1 MASQSRRLVESQ
13 RQNSALQSHLLELDA
28 TINKERKRHR
38 EELEKMTEDNALI
51 KGERDTERGQHD
63 MLKIEVKRLR
73 KHIALIEEKENMSR
87 PNPRETA
94 THKLNPRECKSM
106 AAVKSSAV
114 RT

>member
-1 MASQSRRLVESQ
+1 
-13 RQNSALQSHLLELDA
+13 
-28 TINKERKRHR
+28 
-38 EELEKMTEDNALI
+38 
-51 KGERDTERGQHD
+51 

-94 THKLNPRECKSM
+94 THKLNPRECKSI
-106 AAVKSSAV
+106 AAVRSSAV